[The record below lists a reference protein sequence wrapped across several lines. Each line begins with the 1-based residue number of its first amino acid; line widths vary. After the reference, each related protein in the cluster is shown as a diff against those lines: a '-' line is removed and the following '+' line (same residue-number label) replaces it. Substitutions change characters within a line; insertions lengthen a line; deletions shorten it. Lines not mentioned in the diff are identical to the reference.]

1 MAFEKWLKAFVDETD
16 KINTNDEFAVEYN
29 VNGQA
34 GVYEYKMA
42 EIMEF
47 LFTADEKIQERVKSD
62 VVKMDFHNVP
72 AKDFKFYFTQVA
84 KAMANVYQVNYAAS

>member
-1 MAFEKWLKAFVDETD
+1 MAFENWLKAFVDETD

-47 LFTADEKIQERVKSD
+47 LFTADEKIQERVKKD
-62 VVKMDFHNVP
+62 VVLMDFYNRP
-72 AKDFKFYFTQVA
+72 AKEFKFYFTQVA

>member
-1 MAFEKWLKAFVDETD
+1 MTFESWLKMFVDETN
-16 KINTNDEFAVEYN
+16 KINMNDEFAVEYK

-34 GVYEYKMA
+34 GVYEYKMS

-62 VVKMDFHNVP
+62 VCKMDFHNVP

-84 KAMANVYQVNYAAS
+84 KAMANVYMVNYAAS

>member
-1 MAFEKWLKAFVDETD
+1 MAFENWLKAFVDETD
-16 KINTNDEFAVEYN
+16 KISINDEFAVEYN

-34 GVYEYKMA
+34 GIYEYKMA

-84 KAMANVYQVNYAAS
+84 KGMANVYMVSYATS

>member
-1 MAFEKWLKAFVDETD
+1 MAFENWLKAFVDETD
-16 KINTNDEFAVEYN
+16 KINVNDEFAVEYN

-47 LFTADEKIQERVKSD
+47 LFTADEKIQERVKKD
-62 VVKMDFHNVP
+62 VVLMDFYNRP
-72 AKDFKFYFTQVA
+72 AKEFKFYFTQVA

>member
-1 MAFEKWLKAFVDETD
+1 MVKMAFENWLKAFVDETD
-16 KINTNDEFAVEYN
+16 KININDEFAVEYN

-47 LFTADEKIQERVKSD
+47 LFSADEKI
-62 VVKMDFHNVP
+62 FFLLVP
-72 AKDFKFYFTQVA
+72 Q
-84 KAMANVYQVNYAAS
+84 